1 MVNGGWCVTFA
12 ALRKMNKIN
21 KIVTAHWYLLY
32 TKPRAEKKVAAELGL
47 KGYELFLPLQ
57 RTLKQW
63 SDRKKWV
70 EEPLFK
76 GYIFINTVLEKNF
89 YDILNTNGVVKFV
102 NFERQPAV
110 VDLREM
116 ELVKRLLGEV
126 DISFSTIELNSLQL
140 CDEVEIIA
148 GPLIGH
154 RGRLSN
160 IQGSNKVILTLSS
173 IQQGLVVT
181 LPAEFIRG
189 G

>member
-1 MVNGGWCVTFA
+1 LPRLG
-12 ALRKMNKIN
+12 KMTKTNKTQ
-21 KIVTAHWYLLY
+21 TAQWYLLY
-32 TKPRAEKKVAAELGL
+32 TKPRAEKKVALELGL

-76 GYIFINTVLEKNF
+76 GYIFIYTLLEKNF

-102 NFERQPAV
+102 NFERHPAV
-110 VDLREM
+110 VDVREM

-126 DISFSTIELNSLQL
+126 DINFTAIELNSLQL
-140 CDEVEIIA
+140 GDEVEIIA
-148 GPLIGH
+148 GPLIGQ
-154 RGRLSN
+154 RGKLSN
-160 IQGSNKVILTLSS
+160 TQGATKVILELIS

-181 LPAEFIRG
+181 LPSEFIRG
-189 G
+189 VC

>member
-1 MVNGGWCVTFA
+1 MIKNT
-12 ALRKMNKIN
+12 NTQ
-21 KIVTAHWYLLY
+21 TARWYLLY
-32 TKPRAEKKVAAELGL
+32 TKPRAEKKVALELGL

-110 VDLREM
+110 VDVREM

-126 DISFSTIELNSLQL
+126 DINFSAIELNSLQL
-140 CDEVEIIA
+140 GDEVEIIA

-154 RGRLSN
+154 RGRLSK
-160 IQGSNKVILTLSS
+160 IQGPNKVILTLSS

-189 G
+189 V